1 MVFLFSTFSSFAQQK
16 DTITQKTENQLEEVV
31 ISGTL
36 KAVKRLENPVPVEV
50 ITATFLKQ
58 NPTSNVFDALQNVN
72 GLRPQNNCNVC
83 NTGDIRINGLDGPYT
98 MVTIDGM
105 PIVSALGSVYGLSG
119 IPNSIIEKIEVVK
132 GAAST
137 LYGSEAV
144 GGLINIITK
153 RPKAVPQ
160 FTADIFST
168 SWLENNI
175 DLGYR
180 TSLGKK
186 ADALIGA
193 LNRGRP
199 GLAAV
204 DVFEAEP
211 ILQGH
216 PLLRLE
222 NAICTPHIGYVEQE
236 SYELYFSA
244 AFDNVVNFIK
254 GTPTNIVNPGALQVR
269 R

>member
-1 MVFLFSTFSSFAQQK
+1 MKNIWIFLLVLPFLGFSQQN
-16 DTITQKTENQLEEVV
+16 DTIPKKKENQLEEVV

-36 KAVKRLENPVPVEV
+36 KAVKRLENPVPVEI

-119 IPNSIIEKIEVVK
+119 IPNSMIEKIEVVK
-132 GAAST
+132 GATST

-153 RPKAVPQ
+153 DAATSENGDVEAVEGPKM
-160 FTADIFST
+160 DENGDSKEFSQ
-168 SWLENNI
+168 SQDESAL
-175 DLGYR
+175 D
-180 TSLGKK
+180 SSGKAGLLQAK
-186 ADALIGA
+186 RRGRGASGSPMDTVNANGISSMDALKTSK
-193 LNRGRP
+193 RQKRP
-199 GLAAV
+199 GNAV
-204 DVFEAEP
+204 
-211 ILQGH
+211 
-216 PLLRLE
+216 
-222 NAICTPHIGYVEQE
+222 
-236 SYELYFSA
+236 
-244 AFDNVVNFIK
+244 
-254 GTPTNIVNPGALQVR
+254 GT
-269 R
+269 